1 MPDDVSVALQLVL
14 LIAQL
19 KRAGMMNEIR
29 DAAFIATVGDNPD
42 VPLIQDDV
50 SSTPFGDFIGIVYQA
65 LRMGVEKDLEVG
77 RAAEID
83 RRIRNLDIIGLW
95 TLCNVGRNE
104 RLKVVARLPARDGN
118 HIGADAVL
126 VIGIARRIIDALVV
140 RAGLDVGEG
149 GGEDIIVVGD
159 AIGVEIKAERGYG
172 ITSGRALP
180 ISPALSKNRPVL
192 IGKTARRRD
201 AKATRRDE
209 GNTDDGERAPEHRET
224 DDGNAI
230 RFLPNAHFSPSFSAW
245 APAPSAWP
253 LPLAAGI

>member
-1 MPDDVSVALQLVL
+1 MPDDVSIALQLVL

-19 KRAGMMNEIR
+19 KRPGMMNEIR
-29 DAAFIATVGDNPD
+29 NAVFVATVGDDPD
-42 VPLIQDDV
+42 VPLIQHYV
-50 SSTPFGDFIGIVYQA
+50 PTAPFRNVARVGREA
-65 LRMGVEKDLEVG
+65 LRMGIEKDLEIG

-83 RRIRNLDIIGLW
+83 GRIRNLDRIGLW
-95 TLCNVGRNE
+95 TLRNVGRNK

-126 VIGIARRIIDALVV
+126 VIGVARRVIDALVV
-140 RAGLDVGEG
+140 RTGLDVGEG